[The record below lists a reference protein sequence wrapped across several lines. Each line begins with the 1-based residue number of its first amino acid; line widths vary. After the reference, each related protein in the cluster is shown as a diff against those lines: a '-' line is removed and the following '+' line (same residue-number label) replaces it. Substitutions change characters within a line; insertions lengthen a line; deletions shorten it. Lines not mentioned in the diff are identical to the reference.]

1 MGEFWPTTLIKMRE
15 IQTKRRSF
23 SRATQTLTEHRFF
36 IAMASDMGDTYI
48 RFWLGM
54 ATTDA

>member
-48 RFWLGM
+48 RF
-54 ATTDA
+54 